1 MNSISKKKIKNLF
14 KKYQIYPLKKFG
26 QNFLINKKIIKKI
39 IKTADFKAKDFV
51 LEIGPGIGNLTIELA
66 KKVKKVIAIE
76 KDIRMFQVLKDVLES
91 YNIKNVEIIKKDI
104 LKIRNW
110 KLKFRNLKVVVNL
123 PYYIVSPV
131 IRKFLELKNQPT
143 LMVLMVQKEIAQRIC
158 VLPPKMNLL
167 AISVQFFA
175 KPEVISFVSK
185 KCFWPEPKVDS
196 AIIKIASIKNKFEN
210 QFKQKFFKII
220 KAGFSQPRKQLVNN
234 LSKMLKLEK
243 EKVREW
249 LLRNKIN
256 PQFRAQVLSIENW
269 KDLTKTF
276 IIK

>member
-14 KKYQIYPLKKFG
+14 KRYQIYPLKKFG
-26 QNFLINKKIIKKI
+26 QNFLINKKLIKKI

-110 KLKFRNLKVVVNL
+110 KLKFRNLKVVANL
-123 PYYIVSPV
+123 PHYIISPV

-143 LMVLMVQKEIAQRIC
+143 LMVLMIQKEIAQKIC
-158 VLPPKMNLL
+158 ALPPKMNLL

-175 KPEVISFVSK
+175 KPEIISFVSK

-196 AIIKIASIKNKFEN
+196 AIIKITSIKNKFEN

-234 LSKMLKLEK
+234 LSKMLKLKK
-243 EKVREW
+243 EKVKEW
-249 LLRNKIN
+249 LLKNKIN